1 MQMAAEVKERNRV
14 AQQEEDARKLH
25 EAAESQRILREAAEK
40 EQAGKDY
47 GDFKDFKAQEEAEMI
62 DYLRMQETI
71 RENDE
76 AERVS
81 EDLVKKVKLDRY
93 KKNQK

>member
-1 MQMAAEVKERNRV
+1 
-14 AQQEEDARKLH
+14 
-25 EAAESQRILREAAEK
+25 
-40 EQAGKDY
+40 
-47 GDFKDFKAQEEAEMI
+47 MI

-81 EDLVKKVKLDRY
+81 EDLVKKVKLDRRI
-93 KKNQK
+93 KIDR